1 MSGNEIVT
9 TEGLKCL
16 LKRQFEG
23 LQDEVKEAQVACN
36 DLGSQSVYIDDCE
49 IEDAI
54 EVETTVNT
62 NTLYATDIQMPD
74 LKKIHERIDTLG
86 RLISQIEICE
96 DHGPTTVIT
105 YDDNGGQI
113 KNQTCEISR
122 VWYKIDKLIDVVE
135 MFERRMDSFITRLGP
150 YMAERSTEIQA
161 LQTKVDQIWER
172 TCNRTESWKP
182 GDGQD

>member
-23 LQDEVKEAQVACN
+23 LQGEVQEAQVACN
-36 DLGSQSVYIDDCE
+36 DLESQSVYVDDCE

-62 NTLYATDIQMPD
+62 NTLYATDIQMPN
-74 LKKIHERIDTLG
+74 LKKIHERMDTLG
-86 RLISQIEICE
+86 RLIKQIEICE
-96 DHGPTTVIT
+96 DHGPTTVTT

-113 KNQTCEISR
+113 KTETCEISR

-135 MFERRMDSFITRLGP
+135 AFERRHDSWCQRLGQA
-150 YMAERSTEIQA
+150 MADRDAELKSLQA
-161 LQTKVDQIWER
+161 KVDQIWER
-172 TCNRTESWKP
+172 ACNRTESWKP